1 MSTDVDT
8 SNGEKQLNDF
18 INEKRTIKFDI
29 EPTKSAISNALKKIQ
44 SEFNEKKTPVYFDVA
59 VRKSSINKAISD
71 LREEISKT
79 KPITVSVVPKMDVDS
94 SQFAGKNNI
103 ARIKNYIQSLFR
115 DVDVKLTPKFN
126 LSSITA
132 SIRNM
137 KQEVKKVAG
146 EEAEVKA
153 NIIVNRSGNVG
164 SPEALD
170 SWLKSLRKFA
180 NFATKVPN
188 GEINLRVNLGAN
200 IDAGFKQLIEGGFDL
215 SKIKSGRLDIN
226 VNSDGSSSTTGGNSR
241 RKGGNGKGTIGDNTP
256 DTIPEPQI
264 IPAMTRSK
272 IIEVINK
279 RFNTDAKNL
288 VEAIEKSS
296 GINLSSAGRNI
307 GVHIQSA
314 MSKLAKEAEDRVI
327 QGDKEGAQAIKNL
340 VGKLRN
346 MYAGQDPYLRETGK
360 FTNLTDGQV
369 INRYTKLATQDSN
382 VSLDSGRYAQIDAN
396 NKERR
401 AYLDNLKRE
410 QELFVKI
417 AKDKD
422 ALWKHGAEQLSR
434 EIEALWETNKRLFK
448 NNKSNPQ
455 VESKLA
461 EVHNLQNRLA
471 SGDADVANAVQKYFA
486 NKAKEIANL
495 LEYAKAENSEI
506 LEAFRISGMQGINTT
521 KVFNNLNPL
530 SHGEKLENLA
540 SQRANMNGDYWAGAE
555 HKRKANDLR
564 KERLDPL
571 QKEIDDLIVARNKG
585 EKSQLGTNPELMNLI
600 NTKLRLM
607 SEIGGADFGLKQQI
621 DYIKSLKNKNIDV
634 DAHGMLDKLLNQMNK
649 ELAESFRG
657 TIEDRI
663 KYYKKQISEAFKQ
676 IKDKAGR
683 GEDVTSDV
691 NKYMGFRSK
700 LLEAQSQQ
708 SGGAS
713 ADYSGAS
720 KGMLALS
727 NIKGIDS
734 KLLADIKQ
742 AEAEFRELAKAQS
755 AAGDTAKK
763 LSNEYEAL
771 KTKLNNATSNGDI
784 SKIAS
789 KMESNLMARF
799 GRGDNVT
806 RDIQALSQ
814 MATALNSKGLDGE
827 PIAKLARRMKELS
840 DEAKKVT
847 QAEQQATKAQTTQNQ
862 AVIEAEKELEKLAR
876 DLDNVYRSSSKVQ
889 RANPFGG
896 PVKEAADKYK
906 QKLEEIYKLKRQI
919 GQLRSDGDAARELLG
934 RSTTSGNRDF
944 HSAVNNKIQNIF
956 ENLAGKFGRQEA
968 QSRDRAGRTSTSQNI
983 VNWATYGAK
992 FLGRSAKGT
1001 GSALEA
1007 SAMGLSDGFKL
1018 MSSSAGMVGKSL
1030 GAAGIAISLF
1040 TGGLAVGIEVTTKLF
1055 NVFERLISVVYR
1067 LLQPGIELYKQVT
1080 KATYSMGAAIASN
1093 AKFGEQQVSLATGIA
1108 TSANLQRKAMLDA
1121 EVSVFD
1127 FNEIIQ
1133 SLSGTLP
1140 ILLGKGMSVEEAYQT
1155 NLGVASVAKLTNLAP
1170 NQVLQETRDLAQ
1182 GSITARSSQVAN
1194 ALNITNEDIRGK
1206 SSDEIFKIF
1215 TDKFKNYKEVLN
1227 QYAET
1232 PVGAFEQM
1240 MDRLRTVSM
1249 KFVEEIAY
1257 PFKEMF
1263 NWLTDFTGSW
1273 VDGEK
1278 RKLTRVDM
1286 GDGTT
1291 EQFWLKGG
1299 IDTKNDGAKYSI
1311 KEAMDMLGGDL
1322 TKLTEAL
1329 DRATKGNATATDSA
1343 ILSQFGLDSSSL
1355 VDKNSKD
1362 IIDSLFGNITK
1373 ASGGA
1378 EFSFGPEFDK
1388 LKESFVDLFKYL
1400 GGALDEILTH
1410 IADTFGTDGATDF
1423 IDLFTE
1429 AIKWLIDTTKDATE
1443 WTITLIKGLVTYARM
1458 SESLIAI
1465 LGGLIKIIWNCS
1477 EIFYDMVNMAVN
1489 SIGLLFSLLASG
1501 VNKLIG
1507 WIADKFG
1514 ISYDTEG
1521 NQSRID
1527 NNIEYFKKQ
1536 YLDGLHG
1543 MAGDFEDIMEVFGY
1557 QKESKN
1563 KSTFFLDRIAKG
1575 IENME
1580 KQNAK
1585 RDAKKGDAKD
1595 PNQLRG
1601 TPKNKVDEKALRE
1614 ARKAEKKAFD
1624 KYIAQ
1629 LREAL
1634 EKHIQDLKDLQE
1646 KNEVYYKQGLTNY
1659 SDYITNKINY
1669 DLDEQRSKRD
1679 ELLSERQL
1687 IQSTNK
1693 YENEDDREKDL
1704 ANNQKEID
1712 KVDRSIRSLET
1723 VQSEATEAL
1732 NKATNYLGLLN
1743 QNISLLITGINRT
1756 SVGAGGVTTTNVS
1769 VANVANSELMGMALD
1784 NSDVDSKRN
1793 WAMQYIQN
1801 EGYSLQQAAGI
1812 LGNLMIESA
1821 YKLDPFISDP
1831 SGEHR
1836 GIAQWDDTRYQ
1847 RLIEFANSIG
1857 TDISNASDFFKAQVA
1872 YLVKEMR
1879 DYGILPDAS
1888 VSLYNFTDLFN
1899 TDFER
1904 SGASTD
1910 PRYEEAKS
1918 ALSSFS
1924 QIIAT
1929 TTTKV
1934 TDSVISG
1941 LALDGGINVNGGVS
1955 LSGAKAETIGM
1966 INTAYLVYK
1975 QLFGRDDFYLT
1986 SVTDSHDPGTGHSEG
2001 YKADIAASA
2010 LEESKENRELFQREL
2025 EKFGMGANNE
2035 YDHPSAGSTGGHFD
2049 LDSRGTNWVD
2059 EIEHGGFKLGLQS
2072 IEKFRELG
2080 YATKKDSL
2088 EVINKLYDY
2097 LLKPIELAESISK
2110 YTQPKFDS
2118 VGDIKASS
2126 AEYAKMLTKFERDL
2140 ATVTGVDDKQQ
2151 KELRDLMQKLQDFQ
2165 LQEVISNKLKQQA
2178 DDVLDGIEAQFNFD
2192 VASSGSR
2199 VDFNS
2204 ISDKYDGLFNDM
2216 NNDIGKT
2223 IESIRQAIEDADKTG
2238 NKTVAKDLRQTLSKF
2253 TAKLSEFFDKAEEAI
2268 NKQYEYVETAI
2279 NNIGATNL
2287 QKEGM
2292 SRRFN
2297 VEKNRVLAEMYTKQ
2311 ENIYGNIYKNQTN
2324 DALEELHRNSKL
2336 SAETLQKLADTE
2348 MKLTQIHWAKQQAE
2362 ELGEFKTQLEEANDV
2377 FKQALEDGLVDY
2389 MTDGVNAVLDGT
2401 KSIGD
2406 AFKDLAVSILKTM
2419 QQFFA
2424 KRLIEG
2430 LMNRLYPT
2438 SDKEKQIV
2446 DTANWKTESIFNDS
2460 SRQQTYQQQMNNPA
2474 LQPYMREGYIIK
2486 NAPIDVVYGPINK
2499 PEYEALNPATQ
2510 LRTELNDLGGAA
2522 KSAADALWQIRD
2534 YYSGEVKYPDNTQ
2547 AQMSADNLAQSMD
2560 KASLSTDVNTS
2571 STEANTMA
2579 ESNST
2584 TTEMQSNLVEQQGI
2598 ALDEQS
2604 NLQTQQH
2611 TTDVINDASATR
2623 QHSDAV
2629 RNDSYGTMSG
2639 GQGEAS
2645 GGSGTSDG
2653 TGVKSVGSFK
2663 GNFLTS
2669 LMGSDFMQLAGGL
2682 FAVKTLFS
2690 GDTKEKLLS
2699 AIFIELQLMY
2709 VELIKLSSNLLTGL
2723 FGYAGGGYISG
2734 PGTGTSDSIPA
2745 MLSNGEFVVKANAVK
2760 KYGTNFL
2767 NAVND
2772 GTFATIK
2779 PRHHYASGGLVTET
2793 AREATSTVVTE
2804 LGRGIGTNINN
2815 EAHFNLVMA
2824 SNQEDAMKAFMRS
2837 PEGQR
2842 IYLDMA
2848 RKYASTT
2855 VRF

>member
-1 MSTDVDT
+1 MSAEISLGVDVNKSSVNSSYRGIQDIF
-8 SNGEKQLNDF
+8 NDKPPILF
-18 INEKRTIKFDI
+18 NVDVRK
-29 EPTKSAISNALKKIQ
+29 PSVNASYRKIQ
-44 SEFNEKKTPVYFDVA
+44 EIFDSKPPVLFNVDVK
-59 VRKSSINKAISD
+59 KSSISEAFKKVQSELANK
-71 LREEISKT
+71 T
-79 KPITVSVVPKMDVDS
+79 ITVNVVPKMDVSKAD
-94 SQFAGKNNI
+94 FAGKNSVD
-103 ARIKNYIQSLFR
+103 RIKNYIQSLLK
-115 DVDVKLTPKFN
+115 DVEVKLTPKFDMK
-126 LSSITA
+126 SITA

-137 KQEVKKVAG
+137 KQELNKVAG
-146 EEAEVKA
+146 GETEVKT
-153 NIIVNRSGNVG
+153 NIVVNRSGNVG

-200 IDAGFKQLIEGGFDL
+200 IDAGFKQLIEGGLDL
-215 SKIKSGRLDIN
+215 SKIKSGKLDIN
-226 VNSDGSSSTTGGNSR
+226 VNGGDSSTGGGSR
-241 RKGGNGKGTIGDNTP
+241 RKGGKGKGTISDNTP

-288 VEAIEKSS
+288 VEAIEKAS

-340 VGKLRN
+340 VSKLRN
-346 MYAGQDPYLRETGK
+346 MYAGQDSYLRDTGK

-369 INRYTKLATQDSN
+369 IKRYERLATQDSN
-382 VSLDSGRYAQIDAN
+382 VSMDSDRYAQIESA
-396 NKERR
+396 NKERKS
-401 AYLDNLKRE
+401 YLDNIKRE
-410 QELFVKI
+410 QDLYKKI
-417 AKDKD
+417 STDRN
-422 ALWKHGAEQLSR
+422 ALWKHGAEQLSK
-434 EIEALWETNKRLFK
+434 EIEDLWATNRALAK
-448 NNKSNPQ
+448 NGRSNPQ
-455 VESKLA
+455 VTAQLA
-461 EVHNLQNRLA
+461 LVHDLQQKIA
-471 SGDADVANAVQKYFA
+471 SSDAEKFAPAVQQYFA
-486 NKAKEIANL
+486 NKAKQ
-495 LEYAKAENSEI
+495 LEEVAKWAEYENAKI

-521 KVFNNLNPL
+521 KVFNNLNKL
-530 SHGEKLENLA
+530 DHGEKLENFA
-540 SQRANMNGDYWAGAE
+540 SQRANMDGDYWAGAE

-571 QKEIDDLIVARNKG
+571 QKLIDDLIVARNKG
-585 EKSQLGTNPELMNLI
+585 EESTLGTNPKLMNLI

-621 DYIKSLKNKNIDV
+621 DYIKSLKNKNIDA
-634 DAHGMLDKLLNQMNK
+634 DAHGMIEKLLNQMNK

-663 KYYKKQISEAFKQ
+663 KYYKNQISEAFKQ

-771 KTKLNNATSNGDI
+771 KTKLNNVTSNGDI

-827 PIAKLARRMKELS
+827 PIARLARRMKELS

-847 QAEQQATKAQTTQNQ
+847 QAEQQMAKSQQQEMAQ
-862 AVIEAEKELEKLAR
+862 IEKEEQKLAELAKKLN
-876 DLDNVYRSSSKVQ
+876 DVYNSSSKLQ

-906 QKLEEIYKLKRQI
+906 QQLEKIYNLKRQI

-944 HSAVNNKIQNIF
+944 HSAVNNRIQSIF

-968 QSRDRAGRTSTSQNI
+968 QSRDRASRTSTSQNI

-1007 SAMGLSDGFKL
+1007 SAMGISDAFKL
-1018 MSSSAGMVGKSL
+1018 LTSSAGMVGKSL
-1030 GAAGIAISLF
+1030 GVAGIAISLF

-1055 NVFERLISVVYR
+1055 SVFEQLISVVYR

-1206 SSDEIFKIF
+1206 SADEIFKIF

-1273 VDGEK
+1273 VDSEK

-1291 EQFWLKGG
+1291 EQFWLSGG

-1322 TKLTEAL
+1322 TKLTEAI

-1378 EFSFGPEFDK
+1378 EFFFGPEFDK

-1410 IADTFGTDGATDF
+1410 IADTFGTDGATDV
-1423 IDLFTE
+1423 IDIFTE
-1429 AIKWLIDTTKDATE
+1429 AVKWLIDATKDAAE
-1443 WTITLIKGLVTYARM
+1443 WTITLIKGLITYARM
-1458 SESLIAI
+1458 SESVIAI

-1477 EIFYDMVNMAVN
+1477 EILYDMLNMAVN
-1489 SIGLLFSLLASG
+1489 SIGCLFSLLASG
-1501 VNKLIG
+1501 INKLIG

-1514 ISYDTEG
+1514 ISYDTGG

-1536 YLDGLHG
+1536 YLDGAYG

-1595 PNQLRG
+1595 PNLLKG
-1601 TPKNKVDEKALRE
+1601 TPKDKVDEKALRE

-1693 YENEDDREKDL
+1693 YESEDDREKDL

-1723 VQSEATEAL
+1723 VQSEATDAL

-1756 SVGAGGVTTTNVS
+1756 SVGASGVTTTNVS
-1769 VANVANSELMGMALD
+1769 VANVANNELMGMTLD

-1836 GIAQWDDTRYQ
+1836 GIAQWGTTAESGNRYG
-1847 RLIEFANSIG
+1847 RLLEFAESIG
-1857 TDISNASDFFKAQVA
+1857 ADINDASSFFKAQVA

-1879 DYGILPDAS
+1879 DYGIMPDAS
-1888 VSLYNFTDLFN
+1888 VSLYDFTNLFN
-1899 TDFER
+1899 AGFER

-1941 LALDGGINVNGGVS
+1941 LALDSGINVNGGVS

-1975 QLFGRDDFYLT
+1975 QLFGRDDFYVT
-1986 SVTDSHDPGTGHSEG
+1986 SVTDSHDPGTGHSDG

-2010 LEESKENRELFQREL
+2010 LEESKKNRELFQREL
-2025 EKFGMGANNE
+2025 EKFGIGANNE
-2035 YDHPSAGSTGGHFD
+2035 YDHKSDGWTGGHFD
-2049 LDSRGTNWVD
+2049 LDSRGTNWL
-2059 EIEHGGFKLGLQS
+2059 EGKEYGGFKLGLQS

-2110 YTQPKFDS
+2110 YTQPKFGS
-2118 VGDIKASS
+2118 VDDIKASS
-2126 AEYAKMLTKFERDL
+2126 AEYAKMMTKFERDL

-2151 KELRDLMQKLQDFQ
+2151 KELRDLMKQLQDFQ
-2165 LQEVISNKLKQQA
+2165 LQEVIVNKLKQQA
-2178 DDVLDGIEAQFNFD
+2178 DDVLNSIEAQLNFD
-2192 VASSGSR
+2192 IASSGSR
-2199 VDFNS
+2199 LDFNA
-2204 ISDKYDGLFNDM
+2204 IADKYDGLFNDM

-2223 IESIRQAIEDADKTG
+2223 IESIRQAIKDADETG
-2238 NKTVAKDLRQTLSKF
+2238 NKAGAKDLRQTLNKF

-2268 NKQYEYVETAI
+2268 NKQFEYVETAMD
-2279 NNIGATNL
+2279 NIGATNL

-2292 SRRFN
+2292 SRRFSI
-2297 VEKNRVLAEMYTKQ
+2297 EKNRALAEMYAKQ

-2324 DALEELHRNSKL
+2324 DALEELTRNGKL
-2336 SAETLQKLADTE
+2336 SDETLQKLADTE

-2362 ELGEFKTQLEEANDV
+2362 ELSEFKTQLKEANDV

-2389 MTDGVNAVLDGT
+2389 MTDGVNAVLEGT
-2401 KSIGD
+2401 KTIGD
-2406 AFKDLAVSILKTM
+2406 AFRELAVSILKTM

-2424 KRLIEG
+2424 KRMIES

-2438 SDKEKQIV
+2438 FDKEKQIV
-2446 DTANWKTESIFNDS
+2446 DTANWQPKDIFNDP
-2460 SRQQTYQQQMNNPA
+2460 SRQQMYQQQMSNPA
-2474 LQPYMREGYIIK
+2474 LQPYMKEGYIIK
-2486 NAPIDVVYGPINK
+2486 NAPTDAVYGPINK
-2499 PEYEALNPATQ
+2499 PEYEAINPADMLAQ
-2510 LRTELNDLGGAA
+2510 KLTEASGAVEQF
-2522 KSAADALWQIRD
+2522 KNSLTGEWQIRD
-2534 YYSGEVKYPDNTQ
+2534 ENDKKLYPSEEASASVSNFAGTLDN
-2547 AQMSADNLAQSMD
+2547 A
-2560 KASLSTDVNTS
+2560 
-2571 STEANTMA
+2571 
-2579 ESNST
+2579 ST
-2584 TTEMQSNLVEQQGI
+2584 TLGTTL
-2598 ALDEQS
+2598 S
-2604 NLQTQQH
+2604 NLQQSVTIAFDNVAQNAGQ
-2611 TTDVINDASATR
+2611 VANALANLASKI
-2623 QHSDAV
+2623 S
-2629 RNDSYGTMSG
+2629 SF
-2639 GQGEAS
+2639 
-2645 GGSGTSDG
+2645 GS
-2653 TGVKSVGSFK
+2653 
-2663 GNFLTS
+2663 
-2669 LMGSDFMQLAGGL
+2669 M
-2682 FAVKTLFS
+2682 
-2690 GDTKEKLLS
+2690 
-2699 AIFIELQLMY
+2699 
-2709 VELIKLSSNLLTGL
+2709 
-2723 FGYAGGGYISG
+2723 GGGYATGGYIKG
-2734 PGTGTSDSIPA
+2734 PGTSTSDSIPA
-2745 MLSNGEFVVKANAVK
+2745 MLSNSEYVISAKAVK

-2767 NAVND
+2767 DAVNN

>member
-1 MSTDVDT
+1 MSAEISLGVDV
-8 SNGEKQLNDF
+8 N
-18 INEKRTIKFDI
+18 
-29 EPTKSAISNALKKIQ
+29 KSSVNASYRKIQ
-44 SEFNEKKTPVYFDVA
+44 EIFNDKPPILFNVD
-59 VRKSSINKAISD
+59 VRKSSINKAFAT
-71 LREEISKT
+71 LRDEFANK
-79 KPITVSVVPKMDVDS
+79 KAVTVNVVPKMDVSKAD
-94 SQFAGKNNI
+94 FAGKNSVD
-103 ARIKNYIQSLFR
+103 RIKNYIQSLLK
-115 DVDVKLTPKFN
+115 DVEVKLTPKFDMR
-126 LSSITA
+126 SITA

-137 KQEVKKVAG
+137 KQELNKVAG
-146 EEAEVKA
+146 EETEVKA
-153 NIIVNRSGNVG
+153 NIVVNRSGNVG
-164 SPEALD
+164 SPETLD

-215 SKIKSGRLDIN
+215 SKIKGGKLDIN
-226 VNSDGSSSTTGGNSR
+226 VNSGDSSSAGNSR
-241 RKGGNGKGTIGDNTP
+241 RKGGNGKGTISDNTP

-401 AYLDNLKRE
+401 TYLDNLKRE

-455 VESKLA
+455 VENKLA

-540 SQRANMNGDYWAGAE
+540 SQRANMSGDYWAGAE

-585 EKSQLGTNPELMNLI
+585 EKSQLGTNPELLNLI

-621 DYIKSLKNKNIDV
+621 DYIKSLNNKNIDA

-663 KYYKKQISEAFKQ
+663 KYYKNQISEAFKQ

-771 KTKLNNATSNGDI
+771 KTKLNSVTSNGDI

-827 PIAKLARRMKELS
+827 PIARLARRMKELS

-847 QAEQQATKAQTTQNQ
+847 QAEQQVTKAQTTQNQ

-876 DLDNVYRSSSKVQ
+876 DLDNVYRSSSKIQ
-889 RANPFGG
+889 QNNPFGG

-906 QKLEEIYKLKRQI
+906 QKLEEIYALKRQI
-919 GQLRSDGDAARELLG
+919 GQLKTDGDAARELLG
-934 RSTTSGNRDF
+934 RSKVSGSGSYLKSTNER
-944 HSAVNNKIQNIF
+944 IQSIY
-956 ENLAGKFGRQEA
+956 ESVAGRFGREEGY
-968 QSRDRAGRTSTSQNI
+968 SRDRAKRSSFMDSFIGYFS
-983 VNWATYGAK
+983 YGVK
-992 FLGRSAKGT
+992 FAGRSAKGS

-1007 SAMGLSDGFKL
+1007 SAMGLQDAFNLLRGA
-1018 MSSSAGMVGKSL
+1018 SSSIGKIFGGAGMVIS
-1030 GAAGIAISLF
+1030 AFTMAIAG
-1040 TGGLAVGIEVTTKLF
+1040 GIEVCRVLF
-1055 NVFERLISVVYR
+1055 NVFERLIDVVYR
-1067 LLQPGIELYKQVT
+1067 LLQPGIELYTQVT

-1093 AKFGEQQVSLATGIA
+1093 AKFAGEEISLTTGIA
-1108 TSANLQRKAMLDA
+1108 TSAQLQQRAMVDA
-1121 EVSVFD
+1121 ERSVFD
-1127 FNEIIQ
+1127 FSEIVQ

-1140 ILLGKGMSVEEAYQT
+1140 ILLGRGMSLDQAYRT
-1155 NLGVASVAKLTNLAP
+1155 NMGVASVAKLTNLAP

-1182 GSITARSSQVAN
+1182 GTITARSSQVAN
-1194 ALNITNEDIRGK
+1194 ALGISSADLQGK
-1206 SSDEIFKIF
+1206 SADDIFNF
-1215 TDKFKNYKEVLN
+1215 FMDKFKNYEDVLK

-1249 KFVEEIAY
+1249 KFVEQIAY
-1257 PFKEMF
+1257 PFKEFF
-1263 NWLTDFTGSW
+1263 NWITDFTGTW
-1273 VDGEK
+1273 VDKEQ
-1278 RKLTRVDM
+1278 RTLTRIDK

-1291 EQFWLKGG
+1291 EQYWLKDGG
-1299 IDTKNDGAKYSI
+1299 ATNTVDSKGFTLQSAIET
-1311 KEAMDMLGGDL
+1311 LGGDL
-1322 TKLTEAL
+1322 YKLTDAI
-1329 DRATKGNATATDSA
+1329 DRATQGKATIEDTN
-1343 ILSQFGLDSSSL
+1343 LLKEFKLDPKDLISTPDKKIT
-1355 VDKNSKD
+1355 VDDVMDK
-1362 IIDSLFGNITK
+1362 LFGDITK
-1373 ASGGA
+1373 PAGNGS
-1378 EFSFGPEFDK
+1378 PEFTFSEDFAK
-1388 LKESFVDLFKYL
+1388 LQEGFVDLFKYL
-1400 GGALDEILTH
+1400 ASALDDILTT
-1410 IADTFGTDGATDF
+1410 IQEAFGLESTNY
-1423 IDLFTE
+1423 IDMFVE
-1429 AIKWLIDTTKDATE
+1429 AIKWLIDVTKEVIKVTIRVIATVISWANNMKPLWKTIGKLIVVLGLLVE
-1443 WTITLIKGLVTYARM
+1443 NFLITLNTVSA
-1458 SESLIAI
+1458 
-1465 LGGLIKIIWNCS
+1465 
-1477 EIFYDMVNMAVN
+1477 
-1489 SIGLLFSLLASG
+1489 IGLALRDVVITAFADILKTVAKMFKLNSVATWADGVAKEYKADGVENIKSIFESHKQMGKDVMSAFGFGNKEKSDFFSG
-1501 VNKLIG
+1501 KVNKG
-1507 WIADKFG
+1507 FENFDKFL
-1514 ISYDTEG
+1514 
-1521 NQSRID
+1521 
-1527 NNIEYFKKQ
+1527 KK
-1536 YLDGLHG
+1536 LGAMSSDSLNPKDVIGKPKPES
-1543 MAGDFEDIMEVFGY
+1543 DKD
-1557 QKESKN
+1557 KE
-1563 KSTFFLDRIAKG
+1563 
-1575 IENME
+1575 
-1580 KQNAK
+1580 K
-1585 RDAKKGDAKD
+1585 R
-1595 PNQLRG
+1595 
-1601 TPKNKVDEKALRE
+1601 ERE

-1629 LREAL
+1629 LRDAL
-1634 EKHIQDLKDLQE
+1634 ERHIQELKDALD
-1646 KNEVYYKQGLTNY
+1646 KNEAAYKQGL
-1659 SDYITNKINY
+1659 KNY
-1669 DLDEQRSKRD
+1669 DAYIQEKMKNELEEQVAKRD
-1679 ELLSERQL
+1679 ELLKE
-1687 IQSTNK
+1687 IEAIKSTGK
-1693 YENEDDREKDL
+1693 YESEDEREKDL
-1704 ANNQKEID
+1704 YTADKKLQSINKAIEKLTITQGEVTSILGESNQL
-1712 KVDRSIRSLET
+1712 LET
-1723 VQSEATEAL
+1723 LVGL
-1732 NKATNYLGLLN
+1732 NRSSNDKKDKT
-1743 QNISLLITGINRT
+1743 
-1756 SVGAGGVTTTNVS
+1756 
-1769 VANVANSELMGMALD
+1769 
-1784 NSDVDSKRN
+1784 NSDINTKVETKEESLNTEDLLKYKDINDLDDKKS
-1793 WAMQYIQN
+1793 WAMQYFR
-1801 EGYSLQQAAGI
+1801 
-1812 LGNLMIESA
+1812 ESGFA
-1821 YKLDPFISDP
+1821 SD
-1831 SGEHR
+1831 
-1836 GIAQWDDTRYQ
+1836 
-1847 RLIEFANSIG
+1847 
-1857 TDISNASDFFKAQVA
+1857 NASSMLAHTLTNSADLSGNIFGFDSETLNAYATKAG
-1872 YLVKEMR
+1872 LN
-1879 DYGILPDAS
+1879 LSDA
-1888 VSLYNFTDLFN
+1888 TDLFKTN
-1899 TDFER
+1899 IMIATDKIKE
-1904 SGASTD
+1904 AIPTD
-1910 PRYEEAKS
+1910 NDYTLDQFNAELKKLGMFIGEAD
-1918 ALSSFS
+1918 LSVMNQLAQSFKPFMR
-1924 QIIAT
+1924 QIT
-1929 TTTKV
+1929 TTTHTLANANGVVNQAVNGYKEGEMWKNPV
-1934 TDSVISG
+1934 KDWIPSDKMCDSWVGDVYFKSGVKNIGGIDIGEGSIITDQMFEDSGYWHGANSGYVPRAGDYISG
-1941 LALDGGINVNGGVS
+1941 AHHVGIVLDGDKVRS
-1955 LSGAKAETIGM
+1955 
-1966 INTAYLVYK
+1966 
-1975 QLFGRDDFYLT
+1975 RD
-1986 SVTDSHDPGTGHSEG
+1986 
-2001 YKADIAASA
+2001 
-2010 LEESKENRELFQREL
+2010 
-2025 EKFGMGANNE
+2025 
-2035 YDHPSAGSTGGHFD
+2035 STGGVRTWDRASWINQFGLEGYGEMSPFIGSSTNAIKD
-2049 LDSRGTNWVD
+2049 VVEKITRGTASTYTGN
-2059 EIEHGGFKLGLQS
+2059 GLQA
-2072 IEKFRELG
+2072 IEMKE
-2080 YATKKDSL
+2080 K
-2088 EVINKLYDY
+2088 Y
-2097 LLKPIELAESISK
+2097 LTTEFNLQAQLDK
-2110 YTQPKFDS
+2110 YEQTVFDS
-2118 VGDIKASS
+2118 VEAASKS
-2126 AEYAKMLTKFERDL
+2126 AEVIKKGLESQFDIFKT
-2140 ATVTGVDDKQQ
+2140 TGLNDKQQ
-2151 KELRDLMQKLQDFQ
+2151 KRIVDKKERLMMFQIQELIGKQ
-2165 LQEVISNKLKQQA
+2165 LKEQLEYQLS
-2178 DDVLDGIEAQFNFD
+2178 DIEALFNYD
-2192 VASSGSR
+2192 LTASASR
-2199 VDFNS
+2199 VDYALITKNYQDIFTNMDNDIHRTINS
-2204 ISDKYDGLFNDM
+2204 IKEMIDK
-2216 NNDIGKT
+2216 
-2223 IESIRQAIEDADKTG
+2223 ADAEG
-2238 NKTVAKDLRQTLSKF
+2238 NRALGKDLRQALYKVTN
-2253 TAKLSEFFDKAEEAI
+2253 KLNEFFDKAEDAV
-2268 NKQYEYVETAI
+2268 NKQYDYIESAM

-2287 QKEGM
+2287 QKEGL
-2292 SRRFN
+2292 SKRFN
-2297 VEKNRVLAEMYTKQ
+2297 IAKNRELAKVYRDKEVGLTAQYRELTERALKETKDLGEATGATLTAIADVQ
-2311 ENIYGNIYKNQTN
+2311 ERLLKNRW
-2324 DALEELHRNSKL
+2324 AL
-2336 SAETLQKLADTE
+2336 
-2348 MKLTQIHWAKQQAE
+2348 QQAE
-2362 ELGEFKTQLEEANDV
+2362 DLSKFKTSLEEANDV
-2377 FKQALEDGLVDY
+2377 FKQALEDGLVDF
-2389 MTDGVNAVLDGT
+2389 MTDGVNAVLEGT
-2401 KSIGD
+2401 KTIGE
-2406 AFKDLAVSILKTM
+2406 AFRELAVSILKTM

-2424 KRLIEG
+2424 KKLIEN
-2430 LMNRLYPT
+2430 LMNKLYPMDDDIKRIT
-2438 SDKEKQIV
+2438 
-2446 DTANWKTESIFNDS
+2446 DTANWQPKDLLKNPQGE
-2460 SRQQTYQQQMNNPA
+2460 QTYKAQMDNPV
-2474 LQPYMREGYIIK
+2474 LKPYMKEGYIIK
-2486 NAPIDVVYGPINK
+2486 NVPSDTTYGPIRE
-2499 PEYEALNPATQ
+2499 PEYEAINP
-2510 LRTELNDLGGAA
+2510 
-2522 KSAADALWQIRD
+2522 ADALAQQLQKTSNSLGQFDSALWKFID
-2534 YYSGEVKYPDNTQ
+2534 EANGKTIYPDEDMSQTKVETSANNLSVAMDNAATATTNNATTTAMNTATTEVNSNANTQ
-2547 AQMSADNLAQSMD
+2547 ATTTIQQKD
-2560 KASLSTDVNTS
+2560 
-2571 STEANTMA
+2571 STERLNISATENDTDA
-2579 ESNST
+2579 LNRHASALSNDT
-2584 TTEMQSNLVEQQGI
+2584 APQVQTEGVDSVSGSGVDGGAGMQSP
-2598 ALDEQS
+2598 
-2604 NLQTQQH
+2604 
-2611 TTDVINDASATR
+2611 
-2623 QHSDAV
+2623 
-2629 RNDSYGTMSG
+2629 
-2639 GQGEAS
+2639 
-2645 GGSGTSDG
+2645 
-2653 TGVKSVGSFK
+2653 GSFK

-2723 FGYAGGGYISG
+2723 FGYASGGYISG

-2767 NAVND
+2767 DAVNN